1 MIYLRKYSRYI
12 MVMILI
18 ILTYNLYFI
27 YLVPRA
33 NTQYLVYFDVVV
45 SVCLL
50 FFIFLDFMR
59 ERYRLDKKQDYLQS
73 TEVICFEFDD
83 YDNID
88 IAYHDVNVLQKQLD
102 ERYQMNND
110 LQDYMTKWCHEIKI
124 PLAVSLLIN
133 QKNTDYKQKQNMQ
146 EQLEKM
152 NQYLNQIM
160 VASRIQSQIHD
171 IYVKPVSLK
180 ECVYQSIKNNQFF
193 LIKNRFE
200 IDIHVD
206 DLLVY
211 SDKTWLIY
219 VLDQII
225 NNAIKY
231 AKESPRL
238 KIWSEQSQEQIDFY
252 IEDNGEGIQSQD
264 LPRIFEKGFTGQNH
278 HNGQYKST
286 GMGLYMVEK
295 VMSQLGHSI
304 EVESIF
310 QEFTRICITFKDQ
323 RDYFYR

>member
-1 MIYLRKYSRYI
+1 MICI
-12 MVMILI
+12 
-18 ILTYNLYFI
+18 
-27 YLVPRA
+27 
-33 NTQYLVYFDVVV
+33 
-45 SVCLL
+45 
-50 FFIFLDFMR
+50 DF
-59 ERYRLDKKQDYLQS
+59 
-73 TEVICFEFDD
+73 
-83 YDNID
+83 DNID
-88 IAYHDVNVLQKQLD
+88 IAYHDVHVLQKQLD
-102 ERYQMNND
+102 EIYQVNND

-124 PLAVSLLIN
+124 PLSASLLIN
-133 QKNTDYKQKQNMQ
+133 QKNTDYQQKQNMQ

-160 VASRIQSQIHD
+160 VVSRIQSQIHD
-171 IYVKPVSLK
+171 IYIKPVSLK
-180 ECVYQSIKNNQFF
+180 DSVYQSIKNNQFF
-193 LIKNRFE
+193 LINKHFE
-200 IDIHVD
+200 MDVNVENLQI
-206 DLLVY
+206 Y

-231 AKESPRL
+231 AKESPQL
-238 KIWSEQSQEQIDFY
+238 KIWSEHHEEQIDLY

-295 VMSQLGHSI
+295 VISQLGHSI
-304 EVESIF
+304 EVDSAF
-310 QEFTRICITFKDQ
+310 QEFTRVHITFRDQ